1 MKAKLTVD
9 LDDID
14 DKMAHERCVK
24 STDMAL
30 VLWEIM
36 TNSYR
41 GLTNGYDEDDSYH
54 KGVDAVYEKLREL
67 MEEHDINPHNLIR

>member
-1 MKAKLTVD
+1 MT
-9 LDDID
+9 
-14 DKMAHERCVK
+14 
-24 STDMAL
+24 L

-41 GLTNGYDEDDSYH
+41 GLTNGYDEEDGYH

>member
-1 MKAKLTVD
+1 MKAKLTFD

-24 STDMAL
+24 STDMAFI
-30 VLWEIM
+30 LWEIM

>member
-1 MKAKLTVD
+1 MKAKLTFD

-14 DKMAHERCVK
+14 DKMAHERCIK

-41 GLTNGYDEDDSYH
+41 GLTNGYDEEDGYH

>member
-1 MKAKLTVD
+1 MKAKLIFD

-24 STDMAL
+24 ATDMAL

-41 GLTNGYDEDDSYH
+41 GLTNGYDEEDGYH

>member
-1 MKAKLTVD
+1 
-9 LDDID
+9 
-14 DKMAHERCVK
+14 
-24 STDMAL
+24 
-30 VLWEIM
+30 M

>member
-1 MKAKLTVD
+1 MKAKLEFD
-9 LDDID
+9 LDDFD
-14 DKMAHERCVK
+14 DKMAHNRCVK
-24 STDMAL
+24 ATDMAL

-41 GLTNGYDEDDSYH
+41 GLTNGYNEDDSYH

>member
-1 MKAKLTVD
+1 

-24 STDMAL
+24 ATDMAL

-41 GLTNGYDEDDSYH
+41 GLTNGYDEEDGYH